1 MTQSIAFLFSHTKNT
16 KKKRIVT
23 GVEVWQIEAVD
34 FYPDEPGQPRKRIP
48 DKPTYNP
55 KEPYAHRTPY

>member
-1 MTQSIAFLFSHTKNT
+1 MTQSIGFLFSHTKGT

-34 FYPDEPGQPRKRIP
+34 FYERRSEQVRKHIP